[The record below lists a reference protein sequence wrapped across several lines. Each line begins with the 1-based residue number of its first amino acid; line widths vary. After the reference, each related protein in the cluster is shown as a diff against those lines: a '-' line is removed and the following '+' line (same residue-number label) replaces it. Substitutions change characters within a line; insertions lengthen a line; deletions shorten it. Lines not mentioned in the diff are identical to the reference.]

1 MDDRA
6 KKKKAAIMAVMAFL
20 EEEENSSKKVNNWVR
35 SGREMIMKN
44 RYMAQTKLFK

>member
-1 MDDRA
+1 MDNRA

-20 EEEENSSKKVNNWVR
+20 EEEDNKKPANNWVR

-44 RYMAQTKLFK
+44 RQMAQMKFFK